1 MTDRDKRQQQ
11 ISAQMAYEDAT
22 AELASLILKLKEIGK
37 RAAHIAS
44 VLTSVPL
51 EPVNPLNAESNL
63 YKLSHAEFE
72 GIDYETIRETTNAIV
87 LARKSVTETKALARA
102 MGCSV

>member
-1 MTDRDKRQQQ
+1 
-11 ISAQMAYEDAT
+11 MAYEDAT

-37 RAAHIAS
+37 RATHIAS
-44 VLTSVPL
+44 ALTSVQL
-51 EPVNPLNAESNL
+51 EPANPLSAESNL

-72 GIDYETIRETTNAIV
+72 GIDHDTIRETTNAIV

-102 MGCSV
+102 MGCNV